1 MPLRPPTLHYVR
13 FQSPV
18 RSPRGH
24 FPGVFALAN
33 GLARDGRLT
42 PEQWRFWRTNN
53 DWYDA
58 AYPDPTKVDP
68 SVYDHSVNPGAVA
81 WFKST
86 ADELLARVPGY
97 LDLLAAHDVA
107 CVRLRS
113 AVVPGRVVYEDSTQV
128 VVVPPPARAV
138 SQSR

>member
-1 MPLRPPTLHYVR
+1 M
-13 FQSPV
+13 
-18 RSPRGH
+18 
-24 FPGVFALAN
+24 
-33 GLARDGRLT
+33 
-42 PEQWRFWRTNN
+42 
-53 DWYDA
+53 
-58 AYPDPTKVDP
+58 
-68 SVYDHSVNPGAVA
+68 NPGAVA

-138 SQSR
+138 SRSR

>member
-1 MPLRPPTLHYVR
+1 MPPQPSTLHYVR
-13 FQSPV
+13 FQSPA

-24 FPGVFALAN
+24 FPGIFALAN

-42 PEQWRFWRTNN
+42 PEQSRFWRTNN

-68 SVYDHSVNPGAVA
+68 TVYDHDINPGAVA

-97 LDLLAAHDVA
+97 LDLLAAHGVA

-113 AVVPGRVVYEDSTQV
+113 AVAPGRVVYEDTTQI
-128 VVVPPPARAV
+128 VVVPASPAPATPPR
-138 SQSR
+138 

>member
-1 MPLRPPTLHYVR
+1 MPSRPPTLHYVR

-58 AYPDPTKVDP
+58 AYPDLTKTDP
-68 SVYDHSVNPGAVA
+68 SVYDHAVNPGAVA

-138 SQSR
+138 SRSR